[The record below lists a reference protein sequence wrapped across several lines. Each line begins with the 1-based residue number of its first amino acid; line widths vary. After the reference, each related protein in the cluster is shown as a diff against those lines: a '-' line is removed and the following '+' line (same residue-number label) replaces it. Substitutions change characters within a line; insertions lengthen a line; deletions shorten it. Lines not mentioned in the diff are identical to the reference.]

1 MDDTQ
6 LSFILLAYLLH
17 CRKPKNIRQ
26 TSCGC
31 TNQNRNDQGLVYFKT
46 VTKRVRNKF

>member
-1 MDDTQ
+1 MIHNYH
-6 LSFILLAYLLH
+6 LFCSRIYYIVEN
-17 CRKPKNIRQ
+17 PKNIRQ